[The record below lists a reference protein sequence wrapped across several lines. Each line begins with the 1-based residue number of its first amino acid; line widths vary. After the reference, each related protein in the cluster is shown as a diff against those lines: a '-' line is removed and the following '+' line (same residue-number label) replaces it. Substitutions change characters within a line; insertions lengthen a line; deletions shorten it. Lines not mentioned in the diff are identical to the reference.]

1 MTIETPPGRDAAAGP
16 AEGSGPAEHDF
27 AQPISN
33 GPNARPR
40 DETIAQT
47 ERGLPDDTGRP
58 VEISPEEER
67 RIARKILEP

>member
-1 MTIETPPGRDAAAGP
+1 MMTETPTGRDEAPGPDAG
-16 AEGSGPAEHDF
+16 ESSAEHDF
-27 AQPISN
+27 AHPISN

-67 RIARKILEP
+67 RIARKILAP

>member
-1 MTIETPPGRDAAAGP
+1 MTIQTQPARDDTGR
-16 AEGSGPAEHDF
+16 AENGASADHDF
-27 AQPISN
+27 ARPISD

-47 ERGLPDDTGRP
+47 ERGLPDDTARP
-58 VEISPEEER
+58 VEISPEEEK

>member
-1 MTIETPPGRDAAAGP
+1 MMTETPTGRDDGPGP
-16 AEGSGPAEHDF
+16 ADGNGSAEHDF
-27 AQPISN
+27 ARPISN

-58 VEISPEEER
+58 VEISPEEEK